1 MTTGIDMGMNTNF
14 YAYLLKALPTADLV
28 EVSELFP
35 RHQINQIFIK
45 EIDQLIR
52 QRLNDPEDLREL
64 RAMDL
69 VSYIDAAVRRSG
81 FQEHDR
87 DELVQEIVTKLL
99 VGNFFRGWRGGSIVA
114 RFKTSVRNHIAT
126 LAVRRSRYRR
136 RSGEL
141 PGDVPARK
149 QDVHD
154 LVHDFRA
161 WLRLRYG
168 VTAQQAFDHRLA
180 GGDSKELIG
189 IPGIETSYKLKKIV
203 QQIKEAAREYG
214 SRDPDF
220 LSMVERAFA
229 EESETIKKRFKAV
242 SR

>member
-1 MTTGIDMGMNTNF
+1 MTTDF
-14 YAYLLKALPTADLV
+14 YAYLLKSLSTADLV

-35 RHQINQIFIK
+35 KQKINDLFIK

-52 QRLNDPEDLREL
+52 QRPNDPEDLREL

-69 VSYIDAAVRRSG
+69 VSYIDAALRRSG
-81 FQEHDR
+81 FQDHDR
-87 DELVQEIVTKLL
+87 DELVNEIVTKLL
-99 VGNFFRGWRGGSIVA
+99 MGRFFRGWHGGSIVA
-114 RFKTSVRNHIAT
+114 RFKASVRNHIAT
-126 LAVRRSRYRR
+126 LAVRTSRYRR
-136 RSGEL
+136 RSGDL
-141 PGDVPARK
+141 PVDVPARK
-149 QDVHD
+149 QDIDD
-154 LVHDFRA
+154 LVHEFRA

-168 VTAQQAFDHRLA
+168 VTAQQVFDHRLA

-214 SRDPDF
+214 SRDPEF

-229 EESETIKKRFKAV
+229 QESETMARRFKAS

>member
-1 MTTGIDMGMNTNF
+1 MTTGIDTGMNTNF
-14 YAYLLKALPTADLV
+14 YAYLLKALSTADLL

-35 RHQINQIFIK
+35 RHQINQLFIK
-45 EIDQLIR
+45 EIDKLIR
-52 QRLNDPEDLREL
+52 QNPNNPEDLREL
-64 RAMDL
+64 RAMDI
-69 VSYIDAAVRRSG
+69 VGYVDAALRRSG

-87 DELVQEIVTKLL
+87 DELVQEIVSKLL
-99 VGNFFRGWRGGSIVA
+99 MGNFFRGWRGGSIVA

-141 PGDVPARK
+141 PVDVPARK

-168 VTAQQAFDHRLA
+168 VTAQQVFDHRLA

-189 IPGIETSYKLKKIV
+189 IPGVESNYRLKRIV
-203 QQIKEAAREYG
+203 QQIKEGAREYG
-214 SRDPDF
+214 SRDPEF

-229 EESETIKKRFKAV
+229 EESATIKKRFKAV

>member
-1 MTTGIDMGMNTNF
+1 MKTNF
-14 YAYLLKALPTADLV
+14 FAYLIRALPNADLV

-35 RHQINQIFIK
+35 RHQINQLFIK
-45 EIDQLIR
+45 EIDKLIR
-52 QRLNDPEDLREL
+52 QRPNDPEDLREL

-69 VSYIDAAVRRSG
+69 VGYIDAAVRRSG
-81 FQEHDR
+81 FQDHDR

-99 VGNFFRGWRGGSIVA
+99 MGGFLRGWTGGPIVA
-114 RFKTSVRNHIAT
+114 RFKASVRNHIAT

-136 RSGEL
+136 RSAEL
-141 PGDVPARK
+141 PADVPARK
-149 QDVHD
+149 QDIDD
-154 LVHDFRA
+154 LVHEFRA

-168 VTAQQAFDHRLA
+168 VTAQQVFDHRLA

-214 SRDPDF
+214 SKDPEF

-229 EESETIKKRFKAV
+229 QESETMARRFKAV
-242 SR
+242 S

>member
-1 MTTGIDMGMNTNF
+1 MTTDF
-14 YAYLLKALPTADLV
+14 YAYLLKSLSTADLV

-35 RHQINQIFIK
+35 KQKINDLFIK

-52 QRLNDPEDLREL
+52 QRPNDPEDLREL

-69 VSYIDAAVRRSG
+69 VSYIDAALRRSG
-81 FQEHDR
+81 FQDHDR
-87 DELVQEIVTKLL
+87 DELVNEIVTKLL
-99 VGNFFRGWRGGSIVA
+99 MGRFFRGWHGGSIVA
-114 RFKTSVRNHIAT
+114 RFKASVRNHIAT
-126 LAVRRSRYRR
+126 LAVRTSRYRR
-136 RSGEL
+136 RSGDL
-141 PGDVPARK
+141 PVDVPARK
-149 QDVHD
+149 QDIDD
-154 LVHDFRA
+154 LVHEFRA

-168 VTAQQAFDHRLA
+168 GTAQQVFDHRLA

-214 SRDPDF
+214 SKDPEF

-229 EESETIKKRFKAV
+229 QESETMARRFKAV
-242 SR
+242 S

>member
-1 MTTGIDMGMNTNF
+1 MTGIDTGMKTNF
-14 YAYLLKALPTADLV
+14 FAYLIRALPNADLV

-35 RHQINQIFIK
+35 RHQINQLFIK
-45 EIDQLIR
+45 EIDKLIR
-52 QRLNDPEDLREL
+52 QRPNDPEDLREL

-69 VSYIDAAVRRSG
+69 VGYIDAAVRRSG
-81 FQEHDR
+81 FQDHDR

-99 VGNFFRGWRGGSIVA
+99 MGGFLRGWTGGPIVA
-114 RFKTSVRNHIAT
+114 RFKASVRNHIAT

-136 RSGEL
+136 RSAEL
-141 PGDVPARK
+141 PADVPARK
-149 QDVHD
+149 QDIDD
-154 LVHDFRA
+154 LVHEFRA

-168 VTAQQAFDHRLA
+168 VTAQQVFDHRLA

-214 SRDPDF
+214 SRDPEF

-229 EESETIKKRFKAV
+229 QESETMARRFKAS

>member
-1 MTTGIDMGMNTNF
+1 MTTDF
-14 YAYLLKALPTADLV
+14 YAYLLKSLSTADLV

-35 RHQINQIFIK
+35 KQKINDLFIK

-52 QRLNDPEDLREL
+52 QRPNDPEDLREL

-69 VSYIDAAVRRSG
+69 VSYIDAALRRSG
-81 FQEHDR
+81 FQDHDR
-87 DELVQEIVTKLL
+87 DELVNEIVTKLL
-99 VGNFFRGWRGGSIVA
+99 MGRFFRGWHGGSIVA
-114 RFKTSVRNHIAT
+114 RFKASVRNHIAT
-126 LAVRRSRYRR
+126 LAVRTSRYRR
-136 RSGEL
+136 RSGDL
-141 PGDVPARK
+141 PVDVPARK
-149 QDVHD
+149 QDIDD
-154 LVHDFRA
+154 LVHEFRA

-168 VTAQQAFDHRLA
+168 VTAQQVFDHRLA

-214 SRDPDF
+214 SKDPEF

-229 EESETIKKRFKAV
+229 QESETMARRFKAV
-242 SR
+242 S

>member
-1 MTTGIDMGMNTNF
+1 MTTDF
-14 YAYLLKALPTADLV
+14 YAYLLKALSTAELV

-35 RHQINQIFIK
+35 KQKINDLFIK

-52 QRLNDPEDLREL
+52 QRPNDPEDLREL

-69 VSYIDAAVRRSG
+69 VSYIDAALRRSG
-81 FQEHDR
+81 FQDHDR
-87 DELVQEIVTKLL
+87 DELVNEIVTKLL
-99 VGNFFRGWRGGSIVA
+99 MGRFFRGWHGGSIVA
-114 RFKTSVRNHIAT
+114 RFKASVRNHIAT
-126 LAVRRSRYRR
+126 LAVRTSRYRR
-136 RSGEL
+136 RSGDL
-141 PGDVPARK
+141 PVDVPARK
-149 QDVHD
+149 QDIDD
-154 LVHDFRA
+154 LVHEFRA

-168 VTAQQAFDHRLA
+168 VTAQQVFDHRLA

-214 SRDPDF
+214 SKDPEF

-229 EESETIKKRFKAV
+229 QESETMARRFKAV
-242 SR
+242 S

>member
-1 MTTGIDMGMNTNF
+1 MKTNF
-14 YAYLLKALPTADLV
+14 FAYLIRALPNADLV

-35 RHQINQIFIK
+35 RHQINQLFIK
-45 EIDQLIR
+45 EIDKLIR
-52 QRLNDPEDLREL
+52 QRPNDPEDLREL

-69 VSYIDAAVRRSG
+69 VGYIDAAVRRSG
-81 FQEHDR
+81 FQDHDR

-99 VGNFFRGWRGGSIVA
+99 MGGFLRGWTGGPIVA
-114 RFKTSVRNHIAT
+114 RFKASVRNHIAT

-136 RSGEL
+136 RSAEL
-141 PGDVPARK
+141 PADVPARK
-149 QDVHD
+149 QDIDD
-154 LVHDFRA
+154 LVHEFRA

-168 VTAQQAFDHRLA
+168 VTAQQVFDHRLA

-203 QQIKEAAREYG
+203 QQIKEGAREYG
-214 SRDPDF
+214 SRDPEF

-229 EESETIKKRFKAV
+229 EESETMARRFKAV

>member
-1 MTTGIDMGMNTNF
+1 MTTDF
-14 YAYLLKALPTADLV
+14 YAYLLKSLSTADLV

-35 RHQINQIFIK
+35 KQKINDLFIK

-52 QRLNDPEDLREL
+52 QRPNDPEDLREL

-69 VSYIDAAVRRSG
+69 VGYIDAAVRRSG
-81 FQEHDR
+81 FQDHDR

-99 VGNFFRGWRGGSIVA
+99 MGNFFRGWRGGPIVA

-136 RSGEL
+136 RSHEL
-141 PGDVPARK
+141 PEDVSARQ
-149 QDVHD
+149 QDIDD
-154 LVHDFRA
+154 LVIEFRA

-168 VTAQQAFDHRLA
+168 VTAQQVFDHRLA

-214 SRDPDF
+214 SKDPEF

-229 EESETIKKRFKAV
+229 QESETMARRFKAV
-242 SR
+242 S

>member
-1 MTTGIDMGMNTNF
+1 MTTDF
-14 YAYLLKALPTADLV
+14 YAYLLKSLSTADLV

-35 RHQINQIFIK
+35 KQKINDLFIK

-52 QRLNDPEDLREL
+52 QRPNDPEDLREL

-69 VSYIDAAVRRSG
+69 VSYIDAALRRSG
-81 FQEHDR
+81 FQDHDR
-87 DELVQEIVTKLL
+87 DELVNEIVTKLL
-99 VGNFFRGWRGGSIVA
+99 MGRFFRGWHGGSIVA
-114 RFKTSVRNHIAT
+114 RFKASVRNHIAT
-126 LAVRRSRYRR
+126 LAVRTSRYRR
-136 RSGEL
+136 RSGDL
-141 PGDVPARK
+141 PVDVPARK
-149 QDVHD
+149 QDIDD
-154 LVHDFRA
+154 LVHEFRA

-168 VTAQQAFDHRLA
+168 VTAQQVFDHRLA

-203 QQIKEAAREYG
+203 QQIKEGAREYG
-214 SRDPDF
+214 SRDPEF

-229 EESETIKKRFKAV
+229 EESETMARRFKAV

>member
-1 MTTGIDMGMNTNF
+1 MTGIDTGMTTNF
-14 YAYLLKALPTADLV
+14 YAYLLKALSTADLV
-28 EVSELFP
+28 EVSDLFP
-35 RHQINQIFIK
+35 KEKINDLFIK
-45 EIDQLIR
+45 EIDKLIR
-52 QRLNDPEDLREL
+52 QRPHDTEDLREL
-64 RAMDL
+64 SAMD
-69 VSYIDAAVRRSG
+69 VVAYIDAALRRSG
-81 FQEHDR
+81 FQDHDR

-99 VGNFFRGWRGGSIVA
+99 MGSFFKGFRQGSLVA

-136 RSGEL
+136 RSEEL

-180 GGDSKELIG
+180 GGDSEELIG

-214 SRDPDF
+214 SKDPEF

-229 EESETIKKRFKAV
+229 QESETMARRFKAV
-242 SR
+242 S

>member
-1 MTTGIDMGMNTNF
+1 MDTTSF
-14 YAYLLKALPTADLV
+14 YSYLLRVIPTADLV

-35 RHQINQIFIK
+35 KEKINDLFIK

-52 QRLNDPEDLREL
+52 QRHNDPGDLREL
-64 RAMDL
+64 RAMDI
-69 VSYIDAAVRRSG
+69 VGYVDAALRRSG

-99 VGNFFRGWRGGSIVA
+99 MGNFFRGWRGGSIVA

-126 LAVRRSRYRR
+126 LAVRRNRYRR
-136 RSGEL
+136 RSEEL
-141 PGDVPARK
+141 PPNVPARK
-149 QDVHD
+149 QDIDD
-154 LVHDFRA
+154 LVHDFRL
-161 WLRLRYG
+161 WLRLRHG
-168 VTAQQAFDHRLA
+168 VLAQQVFDHRLA

-189 IPGIETSYKLKKIV
+189 IPGVETSYRLKKIV

-214 SRDPDF
+214 SRDPEF

-229 EESETIKKRFKAV
+229 QESETMARRFKAV
-242 SR
+242 S

>member
-1 MTTGIDMGMNTNF
+1 MGMNTNF
-14 YAYLLKALPTADLV
+14 YAYLLRALPTADLV

-35 RHQINQIFIK
+35 RHQINQLFIK
-45 EIDQLIR
+45 EIDKLIR
-52 QRLNDPEDLREL
+52 QRLNDPEDLRDL
-64 RAMDL
+64 RQIDL

-87 DELVQEIVTKLL
+87 DELVQEIVSKLL
-99 VGNFFRGWRGGSIVA
+99 MGNFFRGWRGGSIVA

-136 RSGEL
+136 RSEAL
-141 PGDVPARK
+141 PVDVPARK
-149 QDVHD
+149 QDIND

-168 VTAQQAFDHRLA
+168 VTVQQVFDHRLA

-189 IPGIETSYKLKKIV
+189 IPGVESNYRLKRII
-203 QQIKEAAREYG
+203 QQIKEGAREYG
-214 SRDPDF
+214 SRDPNF

-229 EESETIKKRFKAV
+229 QESETMARRFKAS

>member
-1 MTTGIDMGMNTNF
+1 MTTDF
-14 YAYLLKALPTADLV
+14 YAYLLKALSTAELV

-35 RHQINQIFIK
+35 KQKINDLFIK

-52 QRLNDPEDLREL
+52 QRPNDPEDLREL

-69 VSYIDAAVRRSG
+69 VSYIDAALRRSG
-81 FQEHDR
+81 FQDHDR
-87 DELVQEIVTKLL
+87 DELVNEIVTKLL
-99 VGNFFRGWRGGSIVA
+99 MGRFFRGWHGGSIVA
-114 RFKTSVRNHIAT
+114 RFKASVRNHIAT
-126 LAVRRSRYRR
+126 LAVRTSRYRR
-136 RSGEL
+136 RSGDL
-141 PGDVPARK
+141 PVDVPARK
-149 QDVHD
+149 QDIDD
-154 LVHDFRA
+154 LVHEFRA

-168 VTAQQAFDHRLA
+168 VTAQQVFDHRLA

-214 SRDPDF
+214 SRDPEF

-229 EESETIKKRFKAV
+229 QESETMARRFKAS

>member
-1 MTTGIDMGMNTNF
+1 MKTNF
-14 YAYLLKALPTADLV
+14 FAYLLKALPTADLV
-28 EVSELFP
+28 EVTELFP
-35 RHQINQIFIK
+35 RHQINQIFIA
-45 EIDQLIR
+45 EIDKLIR
-52 QRLNDPEDLREL
+52 QRPNDPADLREL
-64 RAMDL
+64 RQLDL
-69 VSYIDAAVRRSG
+69 VGYVDAALRRSG

-87 DELVQEIVTKLL
+87 DELVQEVVTKLL
-99 VGNFFRGWRGGSIVA
+99 MGNFFRGWTGGPIVA
-114 RFKTSVRNHIAT
+114 RFKASVRNHIAT

-141 PGDVPARK
+141 PVDVPARK
-149 QDVHD
+149 QDIDD
-154 LVHDFRA
+154 LVIEFRA

-168 VTAQQAFDHRLA
+168 VTAQQVFDHRLA

-214 SRDPDF
+214 SKDPEF

-229 EESETIKKRFKAV
+229 QESETMARRFKAV
-242 SR
+242 S

>member
-1 MTTGIDMGMNTNF
+1 MTTDF
-14 YAYLLKALPTADLV
+14 YAYLLKSLSTADLV

-35 RHQINQIFIK
+35 KQKINDLFIK

-52 QRLNDPEDLREL
+52 QRPNDPEDLREL

-69 VSYIDAAVRRSG
+69 VSYIDAALRRSG
-81 FQEHDR
+81 FQDHDR
-87 DELVQEIVTKLL
+87 DELVNEIVTKLL
-99 VGNFFRGWRGGSIVA
+99 MGRFFRGWHGGSLVA
-114 RFKTSVRNHIAT
+114 RFKASVRNHIAT
-126 LAVRRSRYRR
+126 LAVRTSRYRR
-136 RSGEL
+136 RSGDL
-141 PGDVPARK
+141 PVDVPARK
-149 QDVHD
+149 QDIDD
-154 LVHDFRA
+154 LVHEFRA

-168 VTAQQAFDHRLA
+168 VTAQQVFDHRLA

-214 SRDPDF
+214 SKDPEF

-229 EESETIKKRFKAV
+229 QESETMARRFKAV
-242 SR
+242 S

>member
-1 MTTGIDMGMNTNF
+1 MTTDF
-14 YAYLLKALPTADLV
+14 YAYLLKALSTAELV

-35 RHQINQIFIK
+35 KQKINDLFIK

-52 QRLNDPEDLREL
+52 QRPNDPEDLREL

-69 VSYIDAAVRRSG
+69 VSYIDAALRRSG
-81 FQEHDR
+81 FQDHDR
-87 DELVQEIVTKLL
+87 DELVNEIVTKLL
-99 VGNFFRGWRGGSIVA
+99 MGRFFRGWHGGSIVA
-114 RFKTSVRNHIAT
+114 RFKASVRNHIAT
-126 LAVRRSRYRR
+126 LAVRTSRYRR
-136 RSGEL
+136 RSGDL
-141 PGDVPARK
+141 PVDVPARK
-149 QDVHD
+149 QDIDD
-154 LVHDFRA
+154 LVHEFRA

-168 VTAQQAFDHRLA
+168 VTAQQVFDHRLA

-203 QQIKEAAREYG
+203 QQIKEGAREYG
-214 SRDPDF
+214 SRDPEF

-229 EESETIKKRFKAV
+229 EESETMARRFKAV